1 MTDEKNPGAEPQVA
15 AGGPDAEE
23 QKRIWREG
31 LVQEA
36 LDNRPELRA
45 LGGKADFATSRNRGH
60 DRGFE
65 DAARTLTPAQLRG
78 FSALLER
85 RISRYTREEM
95 PRDLQASL
103 AEQALG
109 YDEAG
114 YLVGYVNGVGEFLE
128 AYRRQMQRDEQP

>member
-1 MTDEKNPGAEPQVA
+1 MTDEKSPADDARGADA
-15 AGGPDAEE
+15 GPDAEE
-23 QKRIWREG
+23 HKRIWREG

-45 LGGKADFATSRNRGH
+45 LGGKADFAASRNRGH
-60 DRGFE
+60 DQGFE

-78 FSALLER
+78 FTALLER

-95 PRDLQASL
+95 PRDLQAYL

-114 YLVGYVNGVGEFLE
+114 YLVGYVNGVGDFLE
-128 AYRRQMQRDEQP
+128 AYRRQAQRDEQP